1 MVKKG
6 VLVFFLIMSLTAFAQ
21 KHAAEVGLILDNDL
35 YTSTANDKYYT
46 NGFELYYRY
55 LNPLK
60 KDNTIKK
67 IIIEFGGHEE

>member
-35 YTSTANDKYYT
+35 YTSTVNDKYYT
-46 NGFELYYRY
+46 NGFE
-55 LNPLK
+55 
-60 KDNTIKK
+60 
-67 IIIEFGGHEE
+67 